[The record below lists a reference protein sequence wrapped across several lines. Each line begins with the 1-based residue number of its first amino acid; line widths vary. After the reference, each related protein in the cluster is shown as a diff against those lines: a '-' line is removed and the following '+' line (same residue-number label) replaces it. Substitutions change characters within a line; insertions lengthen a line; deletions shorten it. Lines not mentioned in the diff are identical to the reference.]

1 MPLNVSVCYP
11 TEGSGVK
18 QGYVLTQ
25 LTQLIGKQV
34 CFVCSKQLFIA
45 NNMNSCTK
53 KFVTNLC
60 KSILVFKIYLVDFR
74 ILKC

>member
-1 MPLNVSVCYP
+1 MPLNVSVRWP
-11 TEGSGVK
+11 TVFSGVK

-25 LTQLIGKQV
+25 LTQRVRKQV
-34 CFVCSKQLFIA
+34 SFVSNKQLFVA

-60 KSILVFKIYLVDFR
+60 KNFLVFKIYLVDFR
-74 ILKC
+74 LLKC